1 MTLTLSNCIERIN
14 QALDYPA
21 LEYADISHY
30 FDQAISELNT
40 TLRIGLRP
48 ITQLL
53 ADNEFDIGK
62 HANIIALDRAPT
74 SAQEDYLR
82 PLYKAPDTYVETDEG
97 YSDDLKDLKYYYDT
111 VKAQFGIKKSDGW
124 YYYFEIYGY
133 VNDFALDNRLYVS
146 MYYTDEMVMWVPF
159 DDDPLTRLDLTVYLP
174 VDVIILFMI
183 PYICYK
189 YTIRDGGDGQLFRE
203 EFMEGFQ
210 QIQTSYDIPNTVSLV
225 KMAGKKAYVTDV
237 QENVENLNITV
248 PTRAIYDT
256 MKIGNAVMPTYG
268 GFYEDGGWGI

>member
-1 MTLTLSNCIERIN
+1 MTLTLSDCIERIN

-30 FDQAISELNT
+30 FDQAIAELNT

-48 ITQLL
+48 VTQLL

-74 SAQEDYLR
+74 SAEADYIPR
-82 PLYKAPDTYVETDEG
+82 HASAP
-97 YSDDLKDLKYYYDT
+97 SDSDYYYDT
-111 VKAQFGIKKSDGW
+111 VKAQFGIKKPDGW
-124 YYYFEIYGY
+124 HYFFEIYGY
-133 VNDFALDNRLYVS
+133 VNDFTLDNRLYVS
-146 MYYTDEMVMWVPF
+146 TYYSDELVMWVPF
-159 DDDPLTRLDLTVYLP
+159 NDDPLTRLDLTVYLP

-237 QENVENLNITV
+237 QENIGYFNVTI
-248 PTRAIYDT
+248 PTRALYAT